1 MSGRYAAWLI
11 VVVAL
16 TAGCSAT
23 GQPAD
28 EPKRNAT
35 LSLSDYEHAGGA
47 SSVERRV
54 FYDRSKSWENPGN
67 RTVMAT
73 SQVSTYSNA
82 SGTDTAVVYTT
93 LNRPYVGSYRVRSLP
108 APDMADLATRPVETR
123 PLGNASGSSYR
134 AVLLNEEVT
143 VRTVTPAVDETTAH
157 VAHVTRDDAIVV
169 VVVVGDVD
177 RSTVERVLGGVTL
190 RGSSARSG

>member
-1 MSGRYAAWLI
+1 MSGRYAAWL
-11 VVVAL
+11 VVVIAL

-35 LSLSDYEHAGGA
+35 LSLSGYEHTGGA
-47 SSVERRV
+47 SSIERRV
-54 FYDRSKSWENPGN
+54 FYDRSRSWENPGN
-67 RTVMAT
+67 RTVVAT
-73 SQVSTYSNA
+73 SRASTYSNA

-93 LNRPYVGSYRVRSLP
+93 LNRPYVGSDRVRSLP

-134 AVLLNEEVT
+134 AVLLDEEAT
-143 VRTVTPAVDETTAH
+143 VRTVTRAGDETTAH

-177 RSTVERVLGGVTL
+177 RSTAERVLGGVTL
-190 RGSSARSG
+190 RGSSARSD